1 MKVTHFLL
9 EEMLY
14 LISFFF
20 FLETSLLLGL
30 GVESCFERMLE
41 SMI

>member
-1 MKVTHFLL
+1 MSYFIFV
-9 EEMLY
+9 
-14 LISFFF
+14 

-30 GVESCFERMLE
+30 GVESSFERMLE